1 LSAPSIPEKFA
12 QSAARHGYATAPVK
26 TPRLPPGIPYIV
38 VSEAAERFSF
48 YGMNAILTAFMAGQV
63 FDDQNRPLPH
73 FGLLDSH
80 GSPAPM
86 SDSHATAAYHLFV
99 FGAYFMSFLGAIVSD
114 SFFGKFRTVMVLSI
128 VYCFGHLALA
138 LDSTRLGLFIGLA
151 LIALG
156 AGGIKPCVSS
166 NVGDQFGE
174 SNQHLMSRVFG
185 WFYFAINFGAV
196 FSQYWIPDLL
206 VNYGPHLAFAVPGIL
221 MLIATV
227 IFWSGR
233 RKFVHLP
240 PSGQSVLTGA
250 FSPTGR
256 SVVGR
261 LAGIYVFFIIYWALY
276 YQSSSTWVLQAG
288 RMNLRW
294 LGHDWIPSQVQCVN
308 SVLILVFIPLFT
320 YAIYPAI
327 SRFFKLTPLR
337 KISIGFFLM
346 VAAFLIAAWVEQ
358 QLEDRSRPNILWQFV
373 AYVFLT
379 ASEIMVSITGL
390 EFSYAQAPRKMKSF
404 VMALFF
410 CSVAL
415 GNLLDSAVNE
425 LNEQDGRLVFS
436 YFNYYLF
443 FTALMLGASVLFIFV
458 ARNFK
463 SQPVPQEDSS
473 TSPARGYPDP
483 SSS

>member
-1 LSAPSIPEKFA
+1 
-12 QSAARHGYATAPVK
+12 
-26 TPRLPPGIPYIV
+26 
-38 VSEAAERFSF
+38 
-48 YGMNAILTAFMAGQV
+48 MNGILTAFMAGQV

-80 GSPAPM
+80 GNPAPM
-86 SDSHATAAYHLFV
+86 SDSHATAVYHLFV

-114 SFFGKFRTVMVLSI
+114 SFFGKFQTVMLLSI

-156 AGGIKPCVSS
+156 SGGIKPCVSS

-174 SNQHLMSRVFG
+174 SNQHLMSRMFG
-185 WFYFAINFGAV
+185 WFYFSINVGSFLSG
-196 FSQYWIPDLL
+196 YWIPDLL
-206 VNYGPHLAFAVPGIL
+206 VNHGPHPAFAVPGIL

-233 RKFVHLP
+233 RKFVHSP
-240 PSGQSVLTGA
+240 PSGKSVLTDA
-250 FSPTGR
+250 FSPAGR
-256 SVVGR
+256 SMVGR
-261 LAGIYVFFIIYWALY
+261 LAGIYVFFIVYWALY
-276 YQSSSTWVLQAG
+276 YQSSSSWVLQAG
-288 RMNLRW
+288 RMNLHW
-294 LGHDWIPSQVQCVN
+294 LGHDWIPSQVQSVN
-308 SVLILVFIPLFT
+308 SILILLFIPIFS
-320 YAIYPAI
+320 YAVYPAI
-327 SRFFKLTPLR
+327 HRFFKLTPLR

-346 VAAFLIAAWVEQ
+346 VAAFLITAWVEQ
-358 QLEDRSRPNILWQFV
+358 QLEAGSRPNIFWQFV

-425 LNEQDGRLVFS
+425 LNERDGRQVFS
-436 YFNYYLF
+436 NLNYYLF
-443 FTALMLGASVLFIFV
+443 FTALMLGASILFIFV
-458 ARNFK
+458 ARRFK
-463 SQPVPQEDSS
+463 SQPVLQEDS
-473 TSPARGYPDP
+473 PA
-483 SSS
+483 

>member
-1 LSAPSIPEKFA
+1 MSQPTIPEKFA
-12 QSAARHGYATAPVK
+12 QNAARRGYATAPVK
-26 TPRLPPGIPYIV
+26 TTRLPPGIPYIV

-48 YGMNAILTAFMAGQV
+48 YGMNGILTAFMAGQV
-63 FDDQNRPLPH
+63 FDGQHRPLPH

-80 GSPAPM
+80 GNPAPM

-138 LDSTRLGLFIGLA
+138 LDSTRLGLFIGMA

-185 WFYFAINFGAV
+185 WFYFAINFGSF
-196 FSQYWIPDLL
+196 FSTYWIPDLL
-206 VNYGPHLAFAVPGIL
+206 VNHGPHLAFAVPGIL

-233 RKFVHLP
+233 RRFVHLP
-240 PSGQSVLTGA
+240 PSGKSVLTEA
-250 FSPTGR
+250 FSPAGR
-256 SVVGR
+256 GIVGR
-261 LAGIYVFFIIYWALY
+261 LAGLYVFFIIYWALY
-276 YQSSSTWVLQAG
+276 YQSFSAWVLQAG

-308 SVLILVFIPLFT
+308 PILILVFIPLFS

-327 SRFFKLTPLR
+327 NRFFTLTPLR
-337 KISIGFFLM
+337 KITIGFFLM
-346 VAAFLIAAWVEQ
+346 IAAFLITAWVEQ
-358 QLEDRSRPNILWQFV
+358 QLEDRSRPNIFWQFV

-390 EFSYAQAPRKMKSF
+390 EFSYAQAPKKMKSF

-425 LNEQDGRLVFS
+425 LNEHDGRLVFS
-436 YFNYYLF
+436 YVDYYLF
-443 FTALMLGASVLFIFV
+443 FTALMLGASVLFIFA

-463 SQPVPQEDSS
+463 SRPVLQDD
-473 TSPARGYPDP
+473 SPAAPV
-483 SSS
+483 